1 MVTLDL
7 PGKTAAQ
14 KALTSLDIEALYI
27 AARAAHREGRQDIV
41 QEFLERMKKYCHV
54 PIRRAQWRSGKTEM
68 EISSDV
74 YATLMGM
81 LDADEPMAELDADD
95 PLAVYV
101 GCSIGT
107 RIFTHVHNALVRDQN
122 MEIRHHSIHVYGD
135 EAVEMATTG
144 ETNAQKHQKEM
155 NHCQIQAY
163 LERLG
168 RVYLNWYME
177 RRRGRSPEAIVA
189 EDGIPAPRAAIYEQ
203 RMVYIIELLR
213 SPQQSYGA
221 QTRKTCK
228 KDY

>member
-14 KALTSLDIEALYI
+14 KALASLDIEALYI

-54 PIRRAQWRSGKTEM
+54 PIRRAQRRSGKTEM

-81 LDADEPMAELDADD
+81 LDADEP
-95 PLAVYV
+95 LAVGEV
-101 GCSIGT
+101 CSIGT
-107 RIFTHVHNALVRDQN
+107 RLFTRVQNMLAQDQD

-135 EAVEMATTG
+135 EAVEMAATG
-144 ETNAQKHQKEM
+144 ETNAQKHRKEM

-213 SPQQSYGA
+213 LPQQSYGA
-221 QTRKTCK
+221 QTRKICK